1 MISITT
7 QPDYLEFCEERLANP
22 YPLFDRLRAEEPV
35 HWCEPMKLWLVTRY
49 DDVLLGLRN
58 TNLSSNRTGMY
69 AQVLPNAQK
78 KAAQPLLSH
87 ISKWIQLTDE
97 PDHGRLRKLVNLAF
111 TPKVVNGLR
120 TRIMALTNDFLAGI
134 PKGRPCDIVRQ
145 LCYPLPATVICELL
159 GIAAGDRDRF
169 YTATAR
175 LMQFSTR
182 AGPALKDYVN
192 EASDALGN
200 LVSMFEELVAER
212 RRQPSTDLLSALVS
226 AEAEGT
232 KLSNEELYAM
242 CVFIFLAGHE
252 TTTNGLASGIL
263 SLLRHPD
270 QFAALNAEPDRLAA
284 GTVEEVLRYE
294 SPVPRAVRQA
304 INEVEINGQKIS
316 AGQLIVLLLG
326 SANRDPGQ
334 FADPDRFDISR
345 HPNRHLAFGYGTHFC
360 LGAALARLEME
371 TVFRAVVE
379 RLPNLKLEQK
389 TLKWKP
395 VMGIR
400 ALQELW
406 VRQ

>member
-1 MISITT
+1 MSSITT
-7 QPDYLEFCEERLANP
+7 QPDYLQFCEERLADP

-49 DDVLLGLRN
+49 HDVLLGLRN
-58 TNLSSNRTGMY
+58 TSLSSNRTGMY
-69 AQVLPNAQK
+69 AQALPSSQK

-111 TPKVVNGLR
+111 TPKVVNALR
-120 TRIMALTNDFLAGI
+120 SRILGLTNDFLAGI
-134 PKGRPCDIVRQ
+134 PRGQRCDIVQQ
-145 LCYPLPATVICELL
+145 LCYPLPATVICEML
-159 GIAAGDRDRF
+159 GIAAVERDRF
-169 YTATAR
+169 YTSTAR

-182 AGPALKDYVN
+182 GGPTLKNYVN
-192 EASDALGN
+192 GASDALGE
-200 LVSMFEELVAER
+200 LVSMFEKLVAER

-263 SLLRHPD
+263 SLLQHPD
-270 QFAALNAEPDRLAA
+270 QFAALKADPDRLAA
-284 GTVEEVLRYE
+284 STVEEVLRYE

-304 INEVEINGQKIS
+304 TNNVEINGQKIA

-326 SANRDPGQ
+326 SANRDPSQ
-334 FADPDRFDISR
+334 FADPHRFEISR
-345 HPNRHLAFGYGTHFC
+345 HPNRHLAFGYGAHFC

-371 TVFRAVVE
+371 TVFRAIAV

-389 TLKWKP
+389 ALKWKP

-406 VRQ
+406 VSQ